1 MLPDHQQCFQDH
13 HASQYQKQDTPLKL
27 NTRTNQLPRK
37 SSHHL
42 DLHAYQSSTTT
53 GTTQHLRSPNQKHN
67 RQSTAFQDHQR
78 KPFQSNLHKSNQH
91 LSPDHHSYQ
100 HHQHTTDG
108 STSQGHQHPP
118 TAAEIHLFKTIDSN
132 FKTNTYEQL
141 QIPPELTIFK
151 TIHSSIQQPTT
162 TTTSQDHHTNTRI
175 SLQDHTNSIN
185 RH

>member
-1 MLPDHQQCFQDH
+1 MPTIYTCHLTDLTKQRFQDH

-108 STSQGHQHPP
+108 QPAQGHQHPP
-118 TAAEIHLFKTIDSN
+118 TAAEIPLF
-132 FKTNTYEQL
+132 
-141 QIPPELTIFK
+141 
-151 TIHSSIQQPTT
+151 
-162 TTTSQDHHTNTRI
+162 QDHR
-175 SLQDHTNSIN
+175 Q
-185 RH
+185 